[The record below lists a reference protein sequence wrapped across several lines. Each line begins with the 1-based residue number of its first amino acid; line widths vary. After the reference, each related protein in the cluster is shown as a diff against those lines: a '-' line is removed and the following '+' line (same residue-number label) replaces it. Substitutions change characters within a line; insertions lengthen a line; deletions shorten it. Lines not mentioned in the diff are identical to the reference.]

1 LYDLPKVNTANTMK
15 NDITLASDIKIKL
28 ISNDFF
34 NMDILWSIS
43 PFLNQEHLSITSVDI
58 GIDRLIKFES
68 YISISEII
76 QNYEI
81 PRSLRAW
88 ITSDSVKMTLRSI
101 LTEEELQFLELH
113 FEMFY
118 QIETFL
124 ATNAIFVR
132 I

>member
-1 LYDLPKVNTANTMK
+1 MYDLPKVNTANTMK

-43 PFLNQEHLSITSVDI
+43 PFLNQEHLSIASVDI

-68 YISISEII
+68 YISISDII

-81 PRSLRAW
+81 PRSLRQW

-101 LTEEELQFLELH
+101 LTEKELQFLELH

-124 ATNAIFVR
+124 ATNTIFVR

>member
-1 LYDLPKVNTANTMK
+1 MYDLPKVNTANTMK

-34 NMDILWSIS
+34 NMDNLWSIN
-43 PFLNQEHLSITSVDI
+43 PFLNPEHLSIASVDV
-58 GIDRLIKFES
+58 GIDRIIKFNT
-68 YISISEII
+68 YINIYDII

-81 PRSLRAW
+81 PQSLRAW
-88 ITSDSVKMTLRSI
+88 ITSDSVKITLRSI
-101 LTEEELQFLELH
+101 LTAEELQFLDLH

-124 ATNAIFVR
+124 ATNTIFIR

>member
-1 LYDLPKVNTANTMK
+1 MYDLPKVNTANTMK
-15 NDITLASDIKIKL
+15 NDITLATDIKIKL

-34 NMDILWSIS
+34 NMDCLWSINQ
-43 PFLNQEHLSITSVDI
+43 FLNPAHLSITSVDI

-68 YISISEII
+68 YIRISEII

-81 PRSLRAW
+81 PQSLRQW
-88 ITSDSVKMTLRSI
+88 ITSDPIKITLKSI
-101 LTEEELQFLELH
+101 LTEEELKFLELH

-124 ATNAIFVR
+124 ATNTIFIRV
-132 I
+132 

>member
-1 LYDLPKVNTANTMK
+1 MYDLPKVNTANIMK

-28 ISNDFF
+28 ISNNFF
-34 NMDILWSIS
+34 SMDILWSIS

-81 PRSLRAW
+81 PRSLRQW
-88 ITSDSVKMTLRSI
+88 VTSDSVKLTLSSI

-124 ATNAIFVR
+124 ATNTIFVR

>member
-1 LYDLPKVNTANTMK
+1 MYDLPKVNTANTMK